1 MFEINSL
8 KTERRPMKYCRFN
21 SSDGPRYGLIESAG
35 GTDQI
40 THSALDGDIPDFL
53 NAQKMTPMPLAS
65 AKLLEPVVPTKIVCV
80 GRNYADHAKEL
91 GNDVPAEPVIFLKPL
106 TSLIGPKEK
115 IVRPKRLS
123 QRVDFEAEL
132 AIVIGK
138 RCRNLREDE
147 DVRPYILGYTCMNDV
162 TTRDLQRKDVQW
174 TRAKSFD
181 TFCPVGPIVTDEID
195 PWKGVQVEARV
206 NGEVK
211 QSASTLLFLFPV
223 DVVVRFIAQV
233 MTLLPGDLICTGTPA
248 GVGPIVAGDEVVISV
263 QGIGALI
270 NPVTDSD

>member
-1 MFEINSL
+1 
-8 KTERRPMKYCRFN
+8 MKYCRFT
-21 SSDGPRYGLIESAG
+21 SLEGPKYGLIESVG
-35 GTDQI
+35 GVDQI
-40 THSALDGDIPDFL
+40 TQLAPDGDIPDFS
-53 NAQKMTPMPLAS
+53 NAQKITPLLLAS

-80 GRNYADHAKEL
+80 GRNYADHAKEF
-91 GNDVPAEPVIFLKPL
+91 GNNVPGEPVIFLKPL
-106 TSLIGPKEK
+106 TSLIGPGEK
-115 IVRPKRLS
+115 IIRPHRLS
-123 QRVDFEAEL
+123 ERVDFEAEL

-138 RCRNLREDE
+138 CCRGLGEKE

-162 TTRDLQRKDVQW
+162 TARDLQRKDVQW

-195 PWKGVQVEARV
+195 PWKGVLVEARV

-223 DVVVRFIAQV
+223 DVVVRFISQV

-248 GVGPIVAGDEVVISV
+248 GVGPIVAGDEVAISV

-270 NPVTDSD
+270 NPVTDDKPCNGQ